1 MTITMRRNLVI
12 AFVLIFLSL
21 SLILLD
27 ARGALDNPR
36 DLLSNV
42 VSPVGNSL
50 TRFGE
55 RVRGVGERNDSE
67 LEQQLRAVSAERDAL
82 LAENARLRELN
93 RDVEQLRE
101 QLGFQQA
108 RPDLQLLQAD
118 VIGRDPQGREQYI
131 IINRGSDD
139 GIRVGMAVVSPNFLV
154 GQVASV
160 ESGRSRVLL
169 VIDSSFQ
176 TGAWLQAA
184 QQEGIV
190 YGRWQA
196 GGRVVMR
203 HLPIDTQLIEGEL
216 VVTSGRTELVPAGL
230 VIGTIEG
237 GIRNPL
243 RNEIELEVVPLAD
256 FDNLRTVTVITG
268 EGQPTS

>member
-1 MTITMRRNLVI
+1 MTITMRRNLVL
-12 AFVLIFLSL
+12 AFTFVFISL
-21 SLILLD
+21 ALILLD
-27 ARGALDNPR
+27 ARGALDGPR
-36 DLLSNV
+36 ELLANG
-42 VSPVGNSL
+42 VSPAGQAL

-55 RVRGVGERNDSE
+55 RVRGVGERSDSE
-67 LEQQLRAVSAERDAL
+67 LEQELRAVAAERDAL
-82 LAENARLRELN
+82 LRENARLRELT

-118 VIGRDPQGREQYI
+118 VIGRDPQGREQYL
-131 IINRGSDD
+131 IINRGADD
-139 GIRVGMAVVSPNFLV
+139 GLRVGMAVVSPNFLV
-154 GQVASV
+154 GQITAV
-160 ESGRSRVLL
+160 EPGRARVLL
-169 VIDSSFQ
+169 VIDSSFR

-230 VIGTIEG
+230 VIGTLSG
-237 GIRNPL
+237 GVRNTL
-243 RNEIELEVVPLAD
+243 RNEVELEVVPLAD

-268 EGQPTS
+268 EGPPPS